1 MQAQQKSGKDAGKTK
16 GTKAITDKKGK
27 ESTKAEE
34 AIVEQAK
41 NAVKEA
47 VKGAT
52 KKIAALDEDD
62 ISDDEDEE
70 LDSEDEDE
78 DEETAA
84 LLAAMS
90 DSDDEEASEV
100 ACPHL
105 CQSWV
110 YFFVARISSISLAL
124 GSTCMTKSKPTAVKG
139 RLESGVVTYIMLAP
153 WFQSFQDY
161 KLQSRQMRCLLS
173 RKRRRHLS
181 LLMGR
186 GRQRLPHLSQSRS
199 PRLDKNV
206 WVECK
211 HASEYQ

>member
-1 MQAQQKSGKDAGKTK
+1 MQAQQKLGKDASKTK
-16 GTKAITDKKGK
+16 GTKALTDKKGK
-27 ESTKAEE
+27 ESAKAEE

-41 NAVKEA
+41 NAVKET

-78 DEETAA
+78 DEDEDEETAA

-100 ACPHL
+100 AYSHL
-105 CQSWV
+105 WQSWV
-110 YFFVARISSISLAL
+110 YLFVARISTVPLAL
-124 GSTCMTKSKPTAVKG
+124 RSTCITKSKPTAVKG

-153 WFQSFQDY
+153 WF
-161 KLQSRQMRCLLS
+161 
-173 RKRRRHLS
+173 
-181 LLMGR
+181 
-186 GRQRLPHLSQSRS
+186 
-199 PRLDKNV
+199 
-206 WVECK
+206 
-211 HASEYQ
+211 